1 MHKISWLFQ
10 QKLLNL
16 SNDPLIFSHL
26 FCSLHL
32 VICMRNQM
40 VKFTLLFTFGLLP
53 GEIFRV
59 FPSCDLFFR
68 DLLHPLAPSL
78 DFQQRRT
85 FLRCCVVG
93 LDIPSKCP
101 IQSRTSE
108 PCLLLLS
115 PKHPKST
122 SSPLHHNLFHP
133 LHLQVMSLSLSSKR
147 QRLVSSE
154 LNDQADLLSVRAL

>member
-1 MHKISWLFQ
+1 MHKISWLSQ
-10 QKLLNL
+10 QKLLYL
-16 SNDPLIFSHL
+16 PNDPFIFSHL
-26 FCSLHL
+26 FCNLHL
-32 VICMRNQM
+32 VICKRNQT
-40 VKFTLLFTFGLLP
+40 VKFTLHFTFELLP
-53 GEIFRV
+53 AEIFRV

-68 DLLHPLAPSL
+68 DLLLPLAPSL

-93 LDIPSKCP
+93 LDISPKCS

-115 PKHPKST
+115 PKRPKST
-122 SSPLHHNLFHP
+122 SSPLRHNLFHP

-147 QRLVSSE
+147 QRLLSSE